1 MNNNIQDPNN
11 QVSTQAQ
18 APVQQTP
25 AAPVEP
31 PFDPRMVQPSVIGE
45 LRKDRIGKPIL
56 VLEMLVMFG
65 IVMVALP
72 IVYSIANDE
81 KSALYKWLHKDE
93 VVDVIDDPG
102 SNEITYLDGSELQL
116 LDSSTSMKYN
126 GIVIQSIKL
135 GDGKINCKIFSL
147 NEKIDFDE
155 EEYYLEIY
163 SNSQEK
169 IAAIKLSGVYDFT
182 PKDTVLTAGGLSF
195 NSNLKYF
202 GKMVKMNDA
211 SYPEVT
217 YSKDANEVGS
227 FTCTNANNNHIIKYT
242 FKNDYLLSIDEIYK
256 FVKAEYDD
264 ALYLDLYS
272 EYQTKSTN
280 LGEGVSNTEED
291 ADGFTFRATLNL
303 EGGYK
308 IPETVTD
315 NNYYEKDTKAKV
327 IHYAETG
334 KGFECK

>member
-18 APVQQTP
+18 APLEQQA
-25 AAPVEP
+25 AAPVES
-31 PFDPRMVQPSVIGE
+31 PFDPRTVQASVIGE

-65 IVMVALP
+65 IVMIALP

-81 KSALYKWLHKDE
+81 KSALYKWIHRNDDII
-93 VVDVIDDPG
+93 VVEDPG
-102 SNEITYLDGSELQL
+102 SNEIKYLDGSELQL
-116 LDSSTSMKYN
+116 LESNTSMKFN
-126 GIVIQSIKL
+126 GIVIQSFKL
-135 GDGKINCKIFSL
+135 GEGKINCRIYSL
-147 NEKIDFDE
+147 NEKINFDD
-155 EEYYLEIY
+155 EEYYLEVY
-163 SNSQEK
+163 SNSQDK
-169 IAAIKLSGVYDFT
+169 IAAIKLSGIYDFT
-182 PKDTVLTAGGLSF
+182 PKDTILTAGGLSF
-195 NSNLKYF
+195 NANLKYY

-217 YSKDANEVGS
+217 YNKDSNEIGS
-227 FTCTNANNNHIIKYT
+227 FTCSNKNHIIKYT
-242 FKNDYLLSIDEIYK
+242 FKNDYLLSIEDTYK
-256 FVKAEYDD
+256 FVKTEFDD
-264 ALYLDLYS
+264 ATYLELYS
-272 EYQTKSTN
+272 EYQSKSTN
-280 LGEGVSNTEED
+280 LGDSVSKTEED
-291 ADGFTFRATLNL
+291 ADGFSFKAVLNL

-308 IPETVTD
+308 IPETVRD

>member
-18 APVQQTP
+18 TPVEQQA

-31 PFDPRMVQPSVIGE
+31 PFDPRTVQPSVIGE

-65 IVMVALP
+65 IVMIALP

-81 KSALYKWLHKDE
+81 KSALYKWLHKDDN
-93 VVDVIDDPG
+93 VVINDPINNDVK
-102 SNEITYLDGSELQL
+102 YLDGSTLQIL
-116 LDSSTSMKYN
+116 ESATSMKYQ
-126 GIVIQSIKL
+126 GIVIQGFKL
-135 GDGKINCKIFSL
+135 NDGKIDCRIFSM
-147 NEKIDFDE
+147 NEKIDLDE

-169 IAAIKLSGVYDFT
+169 IAAIKLSGTYDFT
-182 PKDTVLTAGGLSF
+182 PKDTTLSAGGLKF
-195 NSNLKYF
+195 NNNLKYY
-202 GKMVKMNDA
+202 GKMVKMTDA
-211 SYPEVT
+211 SYPDIT

-227 FTCTNANNNHIIKYT
+227 FTCINNNHIITYT
-242 FKNDYLLSIDEIYK
+242 FKNDYLLSIDETYK
-256 FVKAEYDD
+256 FVKTEYDD
-264 ALYLDLYS
+264 SLYLELYS
-272 EYQTKSTN
+272 EYQTKSNN
-280 LGEGVSNTEED
+280 LGNQVSSTAED
-291 ADGFTFRATLNL
+291 ADGFTFKAYINL
-303 EGGYK
+303 EGGYT
-308 IPETVTD
+308 IPDTVTD